1 MPLSKLVFK
10 SGINRDQTNYASEGG
25 WFDMQLARFRSGFP
39 EKFGGWIVQTQNQ
52 YEGVARSIF
61 TWNTTDGG
69 QIIGVGTNEK
79 MYAGA
84 GTNLYDITPIR
95 ITFVSPDTDNC
106 FQTTDTSN
114 VVIVNII
121 GNGAIDGDWV
131 TFSGVTG
138 TVGGIPDSELNAE
151 FQITYIDSN
160 SFSITVTTPATSTVA
175 AGGGSAIEAAFQIN
189 IGYPV
194 TTLGYGW
201 GTGPWSR
208 GAWGSA
214 SNVPVNLPARL
225 ISQQNF
231 NNDLIWNIR
240 YSDIY
245 YWVYTAGFNTRS
257 VLLSDISGAVAV
269 PQQVTRIL
277 FTPQGFLLALGC
289 TTYDPLASPPEY
301 LGYYDPLMIRWS
313 NVDAD
318 AGPQPEVW
326 EPTLTNTAGFLRIQ
340 SGSQIVT
347 AINTRQETL
356 VFTNLSLH
364 SLQYL
369 GSAEVF
375 GLQELSHNISIM
387 GPNAV
392 AGTNNITYW
401 MGTDRFYAYSG
412 RVDALPCTLRQYIFT
427 DINLV
432 QRDLVFAG
440 VNNQFNEIIWFY
452 CTANSNE
459 INRYVIYNFLEN
471 IWYFGQLSRT
481 TWLDSGVFDHPL
493 STSSGWVYQQENGV
507 NDGQPLGAPPLP
519 IESYIQS
526 ADIDINDGDKY
537 MLVRRIIP
545 DVNFNGSETVNP
557 ITGAP
562 IDPQAVMTV
571 GVRNFPGATSS
582 IVNEEGQITARDVIT
597 TATIDQYT
605 NQVFI
610 RCRGRQMNFKISSNG
625 VGTQWQL
632 GMPRVDARPDGTR
645 N

>member
-1 MPLSKLVFK
+1 MALSKLVFK

-39 EKFGGWIVQTQNQ
+39 EKFGGWVVQTQNA

-84 GTNLYDITPIR
+84 ATNLYDITPLR
-95 ITFVSPDTDNC
+95 ETLTSPDTDNC

-175 AGGGSAIEAAFQIN
+175 AGGGTAIEAAFQIN

-201 GTGPWSR
+201 GTGVWGR
-208 GAWGSA
+208 GGWGSA

-225 ISQQNF
+225 IFQQNF

-240 YSDIY
+240 YSNIY

-318 AGPQPEVW
+318 IGPQPEVW

-545 DVNFNGSETVNP
+545 DVNFHGSETVNP
-557 ITGAP
+557 VTGAP

>member
-39 EKFGGWIVQTQNQ
+39 EKFGGWVVQTQNA

-95 ITFVSPDTDNC
+95 ETLASPDTDNC

-138 TVGGIPDSELNAE
+138 TVGGIPDAELNAE

-175 AGGGSAIEAAFQIN
+175 AGGGTAIEAAFQIN

-201 GTGPWSR
+201 GTGAWSR

-225 ISQQNF
+225 IFQQNF

-269 PQQVTRIL
+269 PQQVSRIL

-289 TTYDPLASPPEY
+289 TTYDPLASPPQY

-313 NVDAD
+313 NVDAN

-326 EPTLTNTAGFLRIQ
+326 EPSLTNTAGFLRIQ
-340 SGSQIVT
+340 SGSQIIT

-412 RVDALPCTLRQYIFT
+412 RVDALPCTLRQYIFN

-493 STSSGWVYQQENGV
+493 STSNGWVYQQENGV

-537 MLVRRIIP
+537 MLVRRVIP

-557 ITGAP
+557 VTGAP

-582 IVNEEGQITARDVIT
+582 IVNEEGQITARDIIT

-610 RCRGRQMNFKISSNG
+610 RCRGRQMNFRIGSSG

>member
-39 EKFGGWIVQTQNQ
+39 EKFGGWVVQTQNA

-95 ITFVSPDTDNC
+95 ETLASPDTDNC

-138 TVGGIPDSELNAE
+138 TVGGIPDAELNAE

-201 GTGPWSR
+201 GTGAWSR

-225 ISQQNF
+225 IFQQNF

-245 YWVYTAGFNTRS
+245 YWVYTAGFNNRS

-269 PQQVTRIL
+269 PQQVSRIL

-340 SGSQIVT
+340 SGSQIIT

-493 STSSGWVYQQENGV
+493 STSNGWVYQQENGV

-537 MLVRRIIP
+537 MLVRRVIP

-557 ITGAP
+557 VTGAP

-582 IVNEEGQITARDVIT
+582 IVNEEGQITARDIIT

-610 RCRGRQMNFKISSNG
+610 RARGRQMNFRIGSSD

>member
-39 EKFGGWIVQTQNQ
+39 EKFGGWLVQTQNA

-84 GTNLYDITPIR
+84 ATNLYDITPIR
-95 ITFVSPDTDNC
+95 ETLTSPDTDNC

-175 AGGGSAIEAAFQIN
+175 AGGGTAIEAAFQIN

-225 ISQQNF
+225 IFQQNF

-269 PQQVTRIL
+269 PQQVSRIL

-289 TTYDPLASPPEY
+289 TTYDPLASPPQY

-318 AGPQPEVW
+318 IGPQPEVW
-326 EPTLTNTAGFLRIQ
+326 EPSLTNTAGFLRIQ
-340 SGSQIVT
+340 SGSQIIT

-557 ITGAP
+557 VTGAP
-562 IDPQAVMTV
+562 IDPQAVITV

-582 IVNEEGQITARDVIT
+582 ITNEEGQITARDVIT
-597 TATIDQYT
+597 TATVDQYT

-610 RCRGRQMNFKISSNG
+610 RARGRQMNFKISSNG

>member
-39 EKFGGWIVQTQNQ
+39 EKFGGWVVQTQNA

-84 GTNLYDITPIR
+84 ATNLYDITPIR
-95 ITFVSPDTDNC
+95 ITLASPDTDNC

-175 AGGGSAIEAAFQIN
+175 AGGGTAIQAAFQIN

-201 GTGPWSR
+201 GTGVWGR
-208 GAWGSA
+208 GGWGSA

-245 YWVYTAGFNTRS
+245 YWVYTAGFNNRS

-356 VFTNLSLH
+356 IFTNLSLH

-412 RVDALPCTLRQYIFT
+412 RIDALPCTLRQYIFN

-440 VNNQFNEIIWFY
+440 INNQFNEIIWFY

-493 STSSGWVYQQENGV
+493 STSNGWVYQQENGV

-537 MLVRRIIP
+537 MLIRRIIP

-557 ITGAP
+557 VTGAP

>member
-1 MPLSKLVFK
+1 MALSKLIFK

-39 EKFGGWIVQTQNQ
+39 EKFGGWVVQTQTP

-95 ITFVSPDTDNC
+95 ITLSSPDTDNC

-138 TVGGIPDSELNAE
+138 TVGGIPDAELNAE

-175 AGGGSAIEAAFQIN
+175 AGGGTAIEAAFQIN

-214 SNVPVNLPARL
+214 STVPVNLPARL

-240 YSDIY
+240 FSDIY

-289 TTYDPLASPPEY
+289 TTYDPGASPPEY

-318 AGPQPEVW
+318 IGPQPEVW

-369 GSAEVF
+369 GTAEVF

-412 RVDALPCTLRQYIFT
+412 RIDALPCTLRQYIFN

-440 VNNQFNEIIWFY
+440 INNQFNEIIWFY

-493 STSSGWVYQQENGV
+493 STSNGWVYQQENGV

-537 MLVRRIIP
+537 MLIRRIIP

-557 ITGAP
+557 VTGAP

-582 IVNEEGQITARDVIT
+582 ITNEEGQITARDVIT

-610 RCRGRQMNFKISSNG
+610 RARGRQMNFKISSNG